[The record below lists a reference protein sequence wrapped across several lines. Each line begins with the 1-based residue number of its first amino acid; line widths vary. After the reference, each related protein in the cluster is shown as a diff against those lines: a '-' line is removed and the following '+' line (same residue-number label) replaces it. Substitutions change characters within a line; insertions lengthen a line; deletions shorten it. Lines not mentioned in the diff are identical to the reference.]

1 MIGSLTLGSG
11 SGENIS
17 VLRSLTVS
25 WTVDSSYR
33 RGSVFEENLRAD
45 FNTTVILS
53 GHYDCF
59 ENVIANCGTSSAYFA
74 FLVIAF
80 GALAFG
86 IYVAKQHRHSLGGGL
101 KKKDFGHNKRWE
113 RKGFDDEEGWEEKG
127 FDDEERR
134 ETKGEG

>member
-1 MIGSLTLGSG
+1 
-11 SGENIS
+11 
-17 VLRSLTVS
+17 LTVS

-45 FNTTVILS
+45 FNTTVTLS

-59 ENVIANCGTSSAYFA
+59 ENVIANCGTSSASFA

-86 IYVAKQHRHSLGGGL
+86 IYVAKQRGQSLSGGL
-101 KKKDFGHNKRWE
+101 KTEKDFGYNQGWE
-113 RKGFDDEEGWEEKG
+113 RKGFDDEEGWEEKR

-134 ETKGEG
+134 EPKGEG